1 MQCASAIMR
10 AHTMT
15 MQSLATPRLPSR
27 ASMGR
32 VLGCAQATPRALP
45 SHSQPTPNPSLTE
58 QGIDV
63 GGMARVSV
71 VAAVALSI
79 VATPRAAHAEERVW
93 KPRRHHRR
101 MGETIAD
108 DWASQA
114 VEV

>member
-1 MQCASAIMR
+1 
-10 AHTMT
+10 
-15 MQSLATPRLPSR
+15 
-27 ASMGR
+27 MGR
-32 VLGCAQATPRALP
+32 VLAISRALP
-45 SHSQPTPNPSLTE
+45 SHSQPAPNPSLTE

-63 GGMARVSV
+63 GGMARISV

-79 VATPRAAHAEERVW
+79 VATPRAAHAEERAW